1 MTTKNSKLQKFR
13 DFKRTLPKLHG
24 KIIVDEIIDPTYKEM
39 LLSKRRRQKIRGEK
53 RNTPLK
59 SDTRI
64 YLHKYYPWSWKDYQP
79 TLVLQGWYNLKKAKL
94 AYRKRFGPD
103 VFQQVKFVKGRKA
116 ILEGFKI
123 GRTLF
128 INNRWITIG
137 SKYSMMG
144 WGVNK
149 PLRRMVVNS
158 IKTKKDVDD
167 IISYYQNERTS
178 RRTIYKTDSIK
189 KSRLQKRKEIDNER
203 KKDLYINPDDL

>member
-1 MTTKNSKLQKFR
+1 MNRKLQEFR
-13 DFKRTLPKLHG
+13 NFKRTLPKLHG
-24 KIIVDEIIDPTYKEM
+24 KIIEEEIIDPTYKKM
-39 LLSKRRRQKIRGEK
+39 LLSKRCRQKVRRGK
-53 RNTPLK
+53 RDTPLK
-59 SDTRI
+59 QDTRI

-94 AYRKRFGPD
+94 AYRKRFGQD

-128 INNRWITIG
+128 INNRWITVG

-178 RRTIYKTDSIK
+178 RRTIYKIDSLK